1 MRLLVIFILLC
12 SVISGI
18 RVPGEN
24 QNVQIRDTSQQLLS
38 RKKRWL
44 VYKEGTNWVSVIFGI
59 GIPVPLQF
67 QSLTLGMVMKAF
79 YLLPTNSTYYTH
91 PTISTIRRKRSAT
104 RWKIYE
110 IIENYLER
118 TFMSTV
124 EFSCN
129 KSAFSNGFRNKYPD
143 GKACLL
149 KSICE
154 VSAVPLEQNTGLIAE
169 IFHSILTP
177 SSTDDEIEN
186 HIHNEYHAAEK
197 IGKEVKNCAH
207 IFPECPID
215 PVQQFS
221 KFMTVNKFVH

>member
-118 TFMSTV
+118 
-124 EFSCN
+124 
-129 KSAFSNGFRNKYPD
+129 NKYPD